1 MARSG
6 DTEDMPL
13 SGRRVVVGV
22 CGSIAAY
29 KACEVVRGLVKAG
42 AEVRVVMTESA
53 TKFVGPATFAALS
66 GYPVHTDL
74 FAEPERVIHVELGRW
89 ADAYVVCGATASTLA
104 RLAQGSG
111 EEIVSATY
119 LMCRCPVVVAPA
131 MHTEMWE
138 HEAVQRNVAQVQ
150 ADSAILV
157 PPEEGDLASGD
168 VGVGRLADPAIIV
181 ESVVAALSPHDLE
194 GVRVLVTV
202 GPTREAI
209 DPVRFISNRSTGR
222 MGFALA
228 REAKRRG
235 AHVTVVSGPAS
246 SAVPSGVDVVSVETA
261 DDMYRACLDRFEE
274 TDVCVLNAA
283 VADWR
288 PADVAPEKIKKADAS
303 KTLSLE
309 PTADIAAE
317 LGRKKGSQLL
327 VVFAAETHDL
337 IENARQKLESKHAD
351 LVVANLVGLQGTGF
365 ESETNEASIV
375 SPGGVETF
383 ERMSKDDLATRI
395 WDRIAR
401 LRATR

>member
-1 MARSG
+1 
-6 DTEDMPL
+6 MPL
-13 SGRRVVVGV
+13 SGKRIVVGV

-29 KACEVVRGLVKAG
+29 KVCEVVRGLVKVG

-74 FAEPERVIHVELGRW
+74 FTEPERVIHVELGRW
-89 ADAYVVCGATASTLA
+89 ADAMIVCGATASSLT
-104 RLAQGSG
+104 RLATGSG

-119 LMCRCPVVVAPA
+119 LMCRCPVLVAPA

-138 HEAVQRNVAQVQ
+138 HDAVQRNVAQVT
-150 ADSAILV
+150 ADGAILV
-157 PPEEGDLASGD
+157 GPDIGDLASGD
-168 VGVGRLADPAIIV
+168 FGVGRLADPSVIV
-181 ESVVAALSPHDLE
+181 EAVVAALSVHDLD

-235 AHVTVVSGPAS
+235 AQVTVVSGPAS
-246 SAVPSGVDVVSVETA
+246 VAPPSGVDVVRVETA
-261 DDMYRACLDRFEE
+261 EEMYRACLDRFEE
-274 TDVCVLNAA
+274 TDVAVLNSA

-288 PADVAPEKIKKADAS
+288 PADVASEKIKKAHAS
-303 KTLSLE
+303 KTLELE

-317 LGRKKGSQLL
+317 LGRKKGAQVL
-327 VVFAAETHDL
+327 VLFAAETTHL
-337 IENARQKLESKHAD
+337 VENAKHKLEAKHAD
-351 LVVANLVGLQGTGF
+351 LVVANHVGRPGTGF

-375 SPGGVETF
+375 SADGVETL
-383 ERMSKDDLATRI
+383 ERLGKDELASRI
-395 WDRIAR
+395 WDRIVE
-401 LRATR
+401 LRPRR